1 MNCVMDIWLKSN
13 IQAHSFIPKQ
23 YWLDNFEYA
32 KKGIRSAEVFVYE
45 DNGRIAGFIGLNQDY
60 IEGLFVS
67 QEFRSRGT
75 GTKLLD
81 FVKGKRFR
89 LSLNVYC
96 ENDSAVRFYRKNGF
110 KVNKKISSGLS
121 DEYLMMWEKEI

>member
-1 MNCVMDIWLKSN
+1 MDIWLKSN
-13 IQAHSFIPKQ
+13 IQAHSFILKQ
-23 YWLDNFEYA
+23 YWLENFEYA
-32 KKGIRSAEVFVYE
+32 QKGVRCAEVFVYE
-45 DNGRIAGFIGLNQDY
+45 DNGRITGFIGLNQDY

-81 FVKGKRFR
+81 FVKEKRSR
-89 LSLNVYC
+89 LTLNVYC